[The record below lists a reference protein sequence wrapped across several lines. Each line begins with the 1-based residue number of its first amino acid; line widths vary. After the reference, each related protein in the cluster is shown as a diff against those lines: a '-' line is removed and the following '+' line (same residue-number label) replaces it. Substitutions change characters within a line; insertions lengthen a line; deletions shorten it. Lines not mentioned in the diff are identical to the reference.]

1 MRRLWSV
8 LTHQNLLEAVAF
20 LSLFISKVIINRKH
34 LIEMEKITE
43 VVDSICQSTP
53 INMDNKTMKD
63 LLVRFIS
70 VHSSYFDSF

>member
-1 MRRLWSV
+1 
-8 LTHQNLLEAVAF
+8 
-20 LSLFISKVIINRKH
+20 
-34 LIEMEKITE
+34 MEKITE

-70 VHSSYFDSF
+70 VHSSYFDSFWICQWHALDF